1 MEEVERGRAKL
12 RGRVDMWIR
21 EVRGYVY
28 TREEGRGGE
37 MIQWDFDKRVN
48 SDELQCSGLTLGY
61 KTFPI
66 I

>member
-1 MEEVERGRAKL
+1 ML
-12 RGRVDMWIR
+12 IR

-37 MIQWDFDKRVN
+37 MIRWDFDKRVN